1 MITNTDLIT
10 RLRKIQWTCVRGRG
24 TIMKKTTV
32 AFACLVLCIVAA
44 GTVSGKEAESV
55 RTLPPVVAQTYGMA
69 GTIIMWHTIDG
80 DGKADYKATYVFKDG
95 KLIQISQTVAS
106 QDDFRYQ
113 IIGR

>member
-1 MITNTDLIT
+1 MKNTI
-10 RLRKIQWTCVRGRG
+10 
-24 TIMKKTTV
+24 V
-32 AFACLVLCIVAA
+32 AFACLALGIAAA
-44 GTVSGKEAESV
+44 GTASGKEAESV

-80 DGKADYKATYVFKDG
+80 DSQADFKATYVFKDG

-106 QDDFRYQ
+106 QNDFRYQ